1 MEGIDQWAITVTVCA
16 VVVCIAELLISDT
29 ALEKTLRLV
38 MGAFMLCAVLIPLG
52 ETVSSFSPEGL
63 YPEQP
68 SSFLPEDMASLKEGY
83 MEDKVAGLIEDTLA
97 SRDVT
102 PMKITVLMDKDENN
116 SITGLSAEVSLSKA
130 DAKKAPEV
138 TKILKDEL
146 GIECRT
152 RIAG

>member
-130 DAKKAPEV
+130 DAKKAPDI

-152 RIAG
+152 IIAG

>member
-152 RIAG
+152 IIAG